1 MTIKGKRCLVNAQSQ
16 IVNAICSIDELDED
30 EITPDLR
37 DARRRLQ
44 EALRDVQRELGIK

>member
-1 MTIKGKRCLVNAQSQ
+1 MDIRNKRLLVNVQSQ
-16 IVNAICSIDELDED
+16 IVNAICSIDEMDESD
-30 EITPDLR
+30 ITPDIK